1 MNPGHTVTPDFSKT
15 FLNIVLSTLFSQQI
29 SSGLA
34 TKMVHKLVFCPVP
47 ATV

>member
-15 FLNIVLSTLFSQQI
+15 LHNIVLSTPVSQQI
-29 SSGLA
+29 PSGFA
-34 TKMVHKLVFCPVP
+34 AKMVHKLIFCPVP